1 MDDVTKRFFEVLD
14 KVGISGASL
23 CKEIPDLTKQKLS
36 NARNGRNSI
45 QIDVVSYVC
54 SHYNNINPGY
64 ILTGRGSMFFEENMQ
79 SDASGID
86 IALKKE
92 ELDIKKDLEI
102 AVSQLGDA
110 HDTIK
115 VLKEIIKK
123 QLSEIEQLKEEL
135 KMKVP
140 ILSDRR

>member
-54 SHYNNINPGY
+54 SHYNNINSGY
-64 ILTGRGSMFFEENMQ
+64 ILTGRGSMFFEESLQVESSKVNII
-79 SDASGID
+79 SD
-86 IALKKE
+86 KE
-92 ELDIKKDLEI
+92 QDDIKKDLEI
-102 AVSQLGDA
+102 AVTQLEEDR
-110 HDTIK
+110 DTIK
-115 VLKEIIKK
+115 VLKKIIKRH
-123 QLSEIEQLKEEL
+123 LSEIEEL
-135 KMKVP
+135 KKALKMQSP
-140 ILSDRR
+140 A

>member
-64 ILTGRGSMFFEENMQ
+64 ILTGRGSMFFEESLQVESSKVNII
-79 SDASGID
+79 SD
-86 IALKKE
+86 KE
-92 ELDIKKDLEI
+92 QDDIKKDLEI
-102 AVSQLGDA
+102 AVTQLEEDR
-110 HDTIK
+110 DTIK
-115 VLKEIIKK
+115 VLKKNNKK
-123 QLSEIEQLKEEL
+123 DSFQK
-135 KMKVP
+135 
-140 ILSDRR
+140 

>member
-64 ILTGRGSMFFEENMQ
+64 ILTGRGSMFFEESLQVESSKVNII
-79 SDASGID
+79 SD
-86 IALKKE
+86 KE
-92 ELDIKKDLEI
+92 QDDIKKDLEI
-102 AVSQLGDA
+102 AVTQLEEDR
-110 HDTIK
+110 DTIK
-115 VLKEIIKK
+115 VLKKIIKR
-123 QLSEIEQLKEEL
+123 QLSEIEEIKKAL
-135 KMKVP
+135 KMQSP
-140 ILSDRR
+140 A

>member
-54 SHYNNINPGY
+54 SHYNNINSGY
-64 ILTGRGSMFFEENMQ
+64 ILTGRGACS
-79 SDASGID
+79 
-86 IALKKE
+86 LKKAYK
-92 ELDIKKDLEI
+92 LKVQKLTLFQTRSKMTLKKI
-102 AVSQLGDA
+102 
-110 HDTIK
+110 
-115 VLKEIIKK
+115 
-123 QLSEIEQLKEEL
+123 
-135 KMKVP
+135 
-140 ILSDRR
+140 

>member
-23 CKEIPDLTKQKLS
+23 CREIPDLTKQKLS
-36 NARNGRNSI
+36 NAKNGRNSI

-54 SHYNNINPGY
+54 SQNRNINPGY
-64 ILTGRGSMFFEENMQ
+64 ILTGRGNMLFEEGLQ
-79 SDASGID
+79 SETPDVGI
-86 IALKKE
+86 LKKE
-92 ELDIKKDLEI
+92 QNGIKKDLEQ

-110 HDTIK
+110 YDTIK

-123 QLSEIEQLKEEL
+123 QLSEIEEL
-135 KMKVP
+135 KTKVP
-140 ILSDRR
+140 MLSNR

>member
-54 SHYNNINPGY
+54 SHYNNINSGY
-64 ILTGRGSMFFEENMQ
+64 ILTGRGSMFFEESLQVESSKVNII
-79 SDASGID
+79 SD
-86 IALKKE
+86 KE
-92 ELDIKKDLEI
+92 QDDIKKDLEI
-102 AVSQLGDA
+102 AVTQLEEDR
-110 HDTIK
+110 DTIK
-115 VLKEIIKK
+115 VLKKIIKR
-123 QLSEIEQLKEEL
+123 QLSEIEEL
-135 KMKVP
+135 KKALKMQSP
-140 ILSDRR
+140 A

>member
-54 SHYNNINPGY
+54 SHYKNINPGY
-64 ILTGRGSMFFEENMQ
+64 ILTGEGSMFFEENMQ

-86 IALKKE
+86 IALKKRRNRY
-92 ELDIKKDLEI
+92 KKGFRDSGQPTGRCSRYDKSAERNNQK
-102 AVSQLGDA
+102 ATFRNRTAQGRAKNESSHTV
-110 HDTIK
+110 
-115 VLKEIIKK
+115 
-123 QLSEIEQLKEEL
+123 
-135 KMKVP
+135 
-140 ILSDRR
+140 R

>member
-54 SHYNNINPGY
+54 SHYNNINSGY
-64 ILTGRGSMFFEENMQ
+64 ILTGRGSMFFEESLQVESSKVNII
-79 SDASGID
+79 SDTEQD
-86 IALKKE
+86 
-92 ELDIKKDLEI
+92 DIKKDLEI
-102 AVSQLGDA
+102 AVTQLEEDR
-110 HDTIK
+110 DTIK
-115 VLKEIIKK
+115 VLKKIIKR
-123 QLSEIEQLKEEL
+123 QLSEIEEL
-135 KMKVP
+135 KKALKMQSP
-140 ILSDRR
+140 A